1 MQLEVREIRPE
12 DDATI
17 CHIIKTVFEEHG
29 INRPG
34 TAYYDE
40 SLNHMS
46 DCFKVPGS
54 RYFIGLID
62 GVVYGGAGV
71 FPTTGLPTDTCEL
84 VKMYLLPDAR
94 GKGLGRALLE
104 ACFDFARQS
113 GYQKV
118 YLETMPELKAAVRIY
133 EKLGFS
139 LLPAA
144 LGNSGHYSCSIH
156 MLRDL

>member
-1 MQLEVREIRPE
+1 
-12 DDATI
+12 
-17 CHIIKTVFEEHG
+17 
-29 INRPG
+29 
-34 TAYYDE
+34 
-40 SLNHMS
+40 
-46 DCFKVPGS
+46 
-54 RYFIGLID
+54 
-62 GVVYGGAGV
+62 
-71 FPTTGLPTDTCEL
+71 EL

>member
-1 MQLEVREIRPE
+1 MQLKVRPITPE

-17 CHIIKTVFEEHG
+17 CHIIKAVFEEHG

-34 TAYYDE
+34 TAYFDE

-46 DCFKVPGS
+46 DCFKASGS

-84 VKMYLLPDAR
+84 VKMYLLPAAR
-94 GKGLGRALLE
+94 GKGLGRQLIE
-104 ACFDFARQS
+104 ACISFARAN
-113 GYQKV
+113 GYRSM
-118 YLETMPELKAAVRIY
+118 YLETMPELKNAVRIY

-139 LLPAA
+139 RLPAA

-156 MLRDL
+156 MLRNL

>member
-1 MQLEVREIRPE
+1 MQIEVREIRPE
-12 DDATI
+12 DNSTI
-17 CHIIKTVFEEHG
+17 CHIIKAVFEEHG

-46 DCFKVPGS
+46 DCFKAPGS

-71 FPTTGLPTDTCEL
+71 FPTAGLPTDTCEL
-84 VKMYLLPDAR
+84 VKMYLLPAAR
-94 GKGLGRALLE
+94 GKGLGRALIE

-113 GYQKV
+113 GYQRV

-156 MLRDL
+156 MLRNL